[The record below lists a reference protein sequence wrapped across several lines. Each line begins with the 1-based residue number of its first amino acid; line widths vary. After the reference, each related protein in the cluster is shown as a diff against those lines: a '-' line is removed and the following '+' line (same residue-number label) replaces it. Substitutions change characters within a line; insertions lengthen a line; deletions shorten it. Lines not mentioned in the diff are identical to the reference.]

1 MTPPDHRHT
10 APVTW
15 RRFADDYP
23 FFDNAGLPLAFAHRG
38 GALTEGNRGIENSL
52 AAFEEAVRL
61 GFRYV
66 ETDVHATA
74 DGVALAFHDHTLDRV
89 TDLVGTVAD
98 LPYSRIRQARI
109 GGREPIALLS
119 DVLTTWPQLRVNIDC
134 KARGAIEPLARV
146 IERHQA
152 WDRVCVASF
161 SAWRLSRLRAR
172 LGPRVAT
179 SYGPPGIA
187 ALRLLPTG
195 ALRLLTAGHTGLAA
209 QVPAGAGRVEIVT
222 PSFVQRAHDLGKQVH
237 VWTVDDPGEM
247 DRLLDL
253 GVDGIIS
260 DRPDLL
266 RAVLVAR
273 DAWPGS

>member
-10 APVTW
+10 AAVSW
-15 RRFADDYP
+15 RRSADDYP

-38 GALTEGNRGIENSL
+38 GALTDGNLGIENSM
-52 AAFEEAVRL
+52 AAFEAAVQL

-66 ETDVHATA
+66 ETDVHASA
-74 DGVALAFHDHTLDRV
+74 DGVALAFHDDTLDRV
-89 TDLVGTVAD
+89 TDLVGTVAE
-98 LPYSRIRQARI
+98 LPYARIRQARI
-109 GGREPIALLS
+109 GGREPIPVLS
-119 DVLTTWPQLRVNIDC
+119 DVLDAWPQLRLNLDC
-134 KARGAIEPLARV
+134 KARGAIEPLATV
-146 IERHQA
+146 IEEHRA

-161 SAWRLSRLRAR
+161 SPWRLSRLRAR
-172 LGPRVAT
+172 LGARVAT

-195 ALRLLTAGHTGLAA
+195 TLRRLAAGHAGLAA
-209 QVPAGAGRVEIVT
+209 QVPAAAGRVEIVT
-222 PSFVQRAHDLGKQVH
+222 PAFVQRAHDLGRQVH

-273 DAWPGS
+273 NAWRVG

>member
-15 RRFADDYP
+15 RRSADDYP

-98 LPYSRIRQARI
+98 LPYSRIRRARI
-109 GGREPIALLS
+109 GGREPIPLLS
-119 DVLTTWPQLRVNIDC
+119 
-134 KARGAIEPLARV
+134 E
-146 IERHQA
+146 
-152 WDRVCVASF
+152 
-161 SAWRLSRLRAR
+161 
-172 LGPRVAT
+172 
-179 SYGPPGIA
+179 
-187 ALRLLPTG
+187 
-195 ALRLLTAGHTGLAA
+195 
-209 QVPAGAGRVEIVT
+209 
-222 PSFVQRAHDLGKQVH
+222 
-237 VWTVDDPGEM
+237 
-247 DRLLDL
+247 
-253 GVDGIIS
+253 
-260 DRPDLL
+260 
-266 RAVLVAR
+266 
-273 DAWPGS
+273 